1 MRILELKCCPVGP
14 LSRPVFFQS
23 KKNCVVVYDG
33 NEAGKTSLVD
43 IIVNMLFRRGSAQSR
58 FQARRFDDFQGYVK
72 LEHQGRVLTCQGN
85 IDLDKLLGLPPEF
98 SRLPIVRGSDLHF
111 LWSSNREK
119 KGPLIEACIQHFTAD
134 CENNLAAVVA
144 GVRSAAGL
152 PAKKNCWTRGKTEEL
167 KGYLELYRK
176 RETLLSGLA
185 NREKTKRELQSVN
198 ERLQLVKEQL
208 AAAVDEQK
216 RIDEEQQAAICSSAE
231 VWERKLSALRA
242 EYREGGYER
251 CSREDLQLW
260 AESAA
265 KEHLLRERVN
275 RLKTQI
281 GDTEIKKLEFQQQQE
296 KVSLSLKEAEES
308 CRLAK
313 DAMSKLRAEKE
324 VKDKERSAIRAEA
337 HNLLQ
342 RINAAEEQKNRIRWA
357 TVAGPLLSGAAVA
370 LFLAGQLVLGLF
382 LLAAGLVII
391 GWSQTIARMCSK
403 TFKEAEEKLLVLART
418 AGIQAAG
425 TAAELVKL
433 LERQLDQQD
442 EEMRGALERA
452 ELEWREQERK
462 LNGLVQEKLLCER
475 ELDRLAENLRD
486 FHSSLAECERELDG
500 ILSTLEQ
507 LRQKTGKADPVSLEE
522 AIKQKERIERD
533 IDTAVTRLKT
543 LLGSEEQWRERL
555 LALKPSLEEYPH
567 PRSLDE
573 LEAEKVRLK
582 ALVQKLRKE
591 AEELQQQSE
600 KLHQQEL
607 AESESL
613 YAAGCGDL
621 TSLALRL
628 QDAEEQLKKA
638 IRESVAALWVEKAIE
653 AAKGDLETAL
663 LEPLSRAA
671 ELFHAITGRYDS
683 IDYSR
688 EGKDVSFTVSCRGTT
703 YSEDLLSDGARAQL
717 LLAFRLALL
726 ERALGREPGF
736 LVLDDPLLNSSST
749 RKKRAIE
756 VLLDYARRG
765 WQLFYLTVDDQA
777 VKIFRELGGE
787 LAEFHRVS
795 DFYEKA
801 R

>member
-23 KKNCVVVYDG
+23 NKNCVVVYDE

-43 IIVNMLFRRGSAQSR
+43 IIVNMLFRKGSAQSR
-58 FQARRFDDFQGYVK
+58 FQARRYDDFQGYVK
-72 LEHQGRVLTCQGN
+72 LEHQGKVLTCEGS
-85 IDLDKLLGLPPEF
+85 IDLDKLLGLPAEF
-98 SRLPIVRGSDLHF
+98 SRLPIVRGSDLNF

-134 CENNLAAVVA
+134 CENNLAALVTA
-144 GVRSAAGL
+144 VRSAAGL

-198 ERLQLVKEQL
+198 ERLQAVKKKL

-216 RIDEEQQAAICSSAE
+216 RVDEEYQAAICSAAE
-231 VWERKLSALRA
+231 VWERKLSALRT

-251 CSREDLQLW
+251 YSWEDLQLW

-265 KEHLLRERVN
+265 KKQFLKERVN
-275 RLKTQI
+275 RLKSQI
-281 GDTEIKKLEFQQQQE
+281 SDTEIKKLELQQQQE
-296 KVSLSLKEAEES
+296 KLSRCLKEAEES
-308 CRLAK
+308 FAAARDTLSRL
-313 DAMSKLRAEKE
+313 RQ
-324 VKDKERSAIRAEA
+324 DKEAKVKEHSALRAEA

-357 TVAGPLLSGAAVA
+357 MAAGPLFTVVAVV
-370 LFLAGQLVLGLF
+370 LCLAGQLVPGLF
-382 LLAAGLVII
+382 LLATGLVIT
-391 GWSQTIARMCSK
+391 GWSRTVAGMCSR
-403 TFKEAEEKLLVLART
+403 TFKEAEDKLRVLART
-418 AGIQAAG
+418 AGNHAAG
-425 TAAELVKL
+425 TADELVKL

-442 EEMRGALERA
+442 EEMREALERA
-452 ELEWREQERK
+452 ELEWREQEKK
-462 LNGLVQEKLLCER
+462 LNGFVQKRLLCER

-486 FHSSLAECERELDG
+486 FHSSLAACERELDG

-522 AIKQKERIERD
+522 AIKQKERMERD
-533 IDTAVTRLKT
+533 LDIAVTRLKT
-543 LLGSEEQWRERL
+543 LLGSEDQWRERL

-567 PRSLDE
+567 PRSMEELD
-573 LEAEKVRLK
+573 AEKARLD
-582 ALVQKLRKE
+582 ALVLELRE
-591 AEELQQQSE
+591 EEEELQQQSE

-628 QDAEEQLKKA
+628 QEAEEQLKKA
-638 IRESVAALWVEKAIE
+638 IRESLAAVWVEKAVE
-653 AAKGDLETAL
+653 AAKGDLEAAL

-671 ELFHAITGRYDS
+671 EIFYAITGRYDS

-688 EGKDVSFTVSCRGTT
+688 VGKDVSFTVSCRGTA

-717 LLAFRLALL
+717 LLALRLALL

-736 LVLDDPLLNSSST
+736 LVLDDPLLNSSIS
-749 RKKRAIE
+749 RKRKAIE

-765 WQLFYLTVDDQA
+765 WQLFYLTVDQPA
-777 VKIFRELGGE
+777 VEIFRELGGD
-787 LAEFHRVS
+787 LVEFSKVA
-795 DFYEKA
+795 DFYEDA
-801 R
+801 

>member
-1 MRILELKCCPVGP
+1 MRILELKCSPVGP

-23 KKNCVVVYDG
+23 KKNCVVVYDE

-72 LEHQGRVLTCQGN
+72 LKHQGRIRTCKGS
-85 IDLDKLLGLPPEF
+85 IDLDKLLGLPAEF

-152 PAKKNCWTRGKTEEL
+152 PAKRNCWTRGKTEEI
-167 KGYLELYRK
+167 KGYLDLYK
-176 RETLLSGLA
+176 KKESLLSGLA

-198 ERLQLVKEQL
+198 ERLQLVKKKL
-208 AAAVDEQK
+208 AAAEEEHK

-231 VWERKLSALRA
+231 VWERKLSALRT

-265 KEHLLRERVN
+265 KEQFLREREN
-275 RLKTQI
+275 ELKTKI
-281 GDTEIKKLEFQQQQE
+281 SDTEIKMLELRQQQD
-296 KVSLSLKEAEES
+296 KVSRCLKEAEES
-308 CRLAK
+308 AVARDTL
-313 DAMSKLRAEKE
+313 SKLRQERESKVKE
-324 VKDKERSAIRAEA
+324 HSDLRAEA

-357 TVAGPLLSGAAVA
+357 TVAGPLFTVVAVV
-370 LFLAGQLVLGLF
+370 LFLAGQLVPGLF
-382 LLAAGLVII
+382 LLAAGLVIT
-391 GWSQTIARMCSK
+391 GWSQTVAGMCTRS
-403 TFKEAEEKLLVLART
+403 FKEAEEKLLELVRS
-418 AGIQAAG
+418 AGIKPLG
-425 TAAELVKL
+425 TAAEVVKL
-433 LERQLDQQD
+433 LERHLDQQD
-442 EEMRGALERA
+442 EEMRGALEKA

-462 LNGLVQEKLLCER
+462 LNGFVKERLLIER

-486 FHSSLAECERELDG
+486 FHSSLAECEREVEG
-500 ILSTLEQ
+500 IQSTLEQ
-507 LRQKTGKADPVSLEE
+507 LRQKTGKPDPASLEE

-555 LALKPSLEEYPH
+555 LALKPFLEEYPH

-573 LEAEKVRLK
+573 LDAEKARLE
-582 ALVQKLRKE
+582 ALAHKLRKE
-591 AEELQQQSE
+591 EEELQQQYD
-600 KLHQQEL
+600 KLRQQEL
-607 AESESL
+607 DESQSL
-613 YAAGCGDL
+613 YAAGCGDI

-628 QDAEEQLKKA
+628 QEAEEKLKKA
-638 IRESVAALWVEKAIE
+638 IRESLAALWVEKAVE
-653 AAKGDLETAL
+653 AAKGDLEAAL

-671 ELFHAITGRYDS
+671 QIFHAITGRYDS
-683 IDYSR
+683 IDYAR
-688 EGKDVSFTVSCRGTT
+688 EGKDVSFTVSGQGTT

-717 LLAFRLALL
+717 LLALRLALL
-726 ERALGREPGF
+726 ERALGSEPGF

-777 VKIFRELGGE
+777 VKIFRDLGGE
-787 LAEFHRVS
+787 LVEFHRVS
-795 DFYEKA
+795 DFYETV
-801 R
+801 